1 MNTATTPGAGGTP
14 QAAAP
19 RPPAPAPTPVPGPP
33 GTGPAQP
40 GPAPARPGVAEGG
53 VSERGAG
60 SFCRVALAGPRS
72 RADLA
77 VPFGV
82 PLARLMPSLV
92 RHAGEEIGP
101 GGGVE
106 HGGWVL
112 RRDDGTRLD
121 AARPLSAQ
129 DVHEGD
135 LLFLAHGT
143 EDTTGPLYDDVVEVI
158 AEGGARTPWSATGVR
173 RGAAA
178 FGTAAALG
186 GAAALAATPGVL
198 AGVLA
203 LVAAVLTLGLAALVS
218 RAFADATAGTYVA
231 VLAAPFAAVGAVVLL
246 GGGFGAGHL
255 LLVCAVVAVLGAGC
269 PLLVGG
275 GDGTFAALVTAGL
288 LAAPGALI
296 ALVWST
302 GPVRAASV
310 TAALALAVTSLL
322 PPLALRL
329 AHLPGPRLAAT
340 AEDLE
345 ELPEPPE
352 HETLEKRVAAA
363 RRLLSGLLA
372 GACLVAGGGALV
384 LLASGGLWPSALAGT
399 LGLLALLRSR
409 LFRATAQVGAAVA
422 AGLAV
427 LCGAVACVVLRFAG
441 GPVPL
446 LAVLLPLCLVV
457 AVVACAIAV
466 FSGRRGLNPRL
477 ARALDSAETLLL
489 LAVVPLVLAV
499 WNVYTALLELRA

>member
-1 MNTATTPGAGGTP
+1 PAHAVGG
-14 QAAAP
+14 
-19 RPPAPAPTPVPGPP
+19 
-33 GTGPAQP
+33 
-40 GPAPARPGVAEGG
+40 AEGG
-53 VSERGAG
+53 APERGAG
-60 SFCRVALAGPRS
+60 GFCRVALAGPRG

-101 GGGVE
+101 DGGVE

-121 AARPLSAQ
+121 AARPLSAHN
-129 DVHEGD
+129 VHEGD

-158 AEGGARTPWSATGVR
+158 AEGGARAPWSATGVR

-186 GAAALAATPGVL
+186 GAAALAVTPGVL

-203 LVAAVLTLGLAALVS
+203 LVAAALTLGLAALVS
-218 RAFADATAGTYVA
+218 RAFADVTAGTYAA

-310 TAALALAVTSLL
+310 TAALALAVTPLL

-340 AEDLE
+340 AEELE
-345 ELPEPPE
+345 DLPEPPE
-352 HETLEKRVAAA
+352 HEALAKRVAAA

-372 GACLVAGGGALV
+372 GACLVTGGGALV

-427 LCGAVACVVLRFAG
+427 LCGAVVCAVLRFAG

-446 LAVLLPLCLVV
+446 LAVLLPLCFVV
-457 AVVACAIAV
+457 AVVACAVAV

-477 ARALDSAETLLL
+477 ARALDSVETLLL

>member
-1 MNTATTPGAGGTP
+1 M
-14 QAAAP
+14 
-19 RPPAPAPTPVPGPP
+19 APTPVPGPP
-33 GTGPAQP
+33 GTGPARSGPVHP
-40 GPAPARPGVAEGG
+40 GPAASGPASVAPAQPGTAPAHAVGGAEGG
-53 VSERGAG
+53 APERGAG
-60 SFCRVALAGPRS
+60 GFCRVALAGPRG

-101 GGGVE
+101 DGGVE

-129 DVHEGD
+129 NVHEGD

-158 AEGGARTPWSATGVR
+158 AEGGARAPWSATGVR

-186 GAAALAATPGVL
+186 GAAALAVTPGVL

-203 LVAAVLTLGLAALVS
+203 LVAAALTLGLAALVS
-218 RAFADATAGTYVA
+218 RAFADVTAGTYAA

-275 GDGTFAALVTAGL
+275 GDGTFAALVTAGV

-310 TAALALAVTSLL
+310 TAALALAVTPLL

-340 AEDLE
+340 AEELE
-345 ELPEPPE
+345 DLPEPPE
-352 HETLEKRVAAA
+352 HEALAKRVAAA

-372 GACLVAGGGALV
+372 GACLVTGGGALV

-427 LCGAVACVVLRFAG
+427 LCGAVVCVVLRFAG

-446 LAVLLPLCLVV
+446 LAVLLPLCFVV
-457 AVVACAIAV
+457 AVVACAVAV

-477 ARALDSAETLLL
+477 ARALDSIETLLL

>member
-1 MNTATTPGAGGTP
+1 MNPVTTPGAG
-14 QAAAP
+14 A
-19 RPPAPAPTPVPGPP
+19 VHPGPAHP
-33 GTGPAQP
+33 GTAPAQP
-40 GPAPARPGVAEGG
+40 VGALGGPEAGAP
-53 VSERGAG
+53 ERGTG
-60 SFCRVALAGPRS
+60 GFCRVALAGPRS

-106 HGGWVL
+106 HGGWIL

-121 AARPLSAQ
+121 PARPLSAQ
-129 DVHEGD
+129 DVREGD

-158 AEGGARTPWSATGVR
+158 AEGGARTPWSVTGVR

-186 GAAALAATPGVL
+186 AAAALAATPGVL

-203 LVAAVLTLGLAALVS
+203 LVGSFLTLGLAALVS
-218 RAFADATAGTYVA
+218 RAFADIAVGAYAA

-310 TAALALAVTSLL
+310 TAALALAVTPLL

-340 AEDLE
+340 AEELE
-345 ELPEPPE
+345 ELPEPTE
-352 HETLEKRVAAA
+352 REALEKRVMAA
-363 RRLLSGLLA
+363 RRLLTGLLA

-384 LLASGGLWPSALAGT
+384 LLAAGGLWPSVLAGT
-399 LGLLALLRSR
+399 LGLLALLRAR
-409 LFRATAQVGAAVA
+409 LFRATAQVGTAVL

-427 LCGAVACVVLRFAG
+427 LCGAVVCGVLRFAG
-441 GPVPL
+441 GEVPL
-446 LAVLLPLCLVV
+446 LGVLLPLCSLV
-457 AVVACAIAV
+457 AVVACAVAV

-477 ARALDSAETLLL
+477 ARTLDGVETLLL